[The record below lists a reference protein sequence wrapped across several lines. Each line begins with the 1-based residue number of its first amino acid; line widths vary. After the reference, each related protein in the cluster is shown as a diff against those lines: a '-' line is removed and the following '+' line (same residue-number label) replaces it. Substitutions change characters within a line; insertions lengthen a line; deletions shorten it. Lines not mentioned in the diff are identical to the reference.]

1 MPESKD
7 KGVKIAASLLLK
19 GGTMLSEVCP
29 SCNGILIKFQDNIK
43 CINCESELKNS
54 QAADTTTINTTTTA
68 MYSID
73 SASENKSSKNH
84 DEVKEISIHADKDS
98 ISSALSPA
106 TAIIQD
112 KINLLL
118 KSLASETDQL
128 LLRNKGEILDL
139 YLNILSKIVN
149 LKL

>member
-7 KGVKIAASLLLK
+7 KGVKTAASLLLK

-29 SCNGILIKFQDNIK
+29 SCNGVLIKFQDNIK

-54 QAADTTTINTTTTA
+54 QAADTTINTTTA
-68 MYSID
+68 MHSID
-73 SASENKSSKNH
+73 NASENKKNKNH
-84 DEVKEISIHADKDS
+84 EQVKEISINADKDS